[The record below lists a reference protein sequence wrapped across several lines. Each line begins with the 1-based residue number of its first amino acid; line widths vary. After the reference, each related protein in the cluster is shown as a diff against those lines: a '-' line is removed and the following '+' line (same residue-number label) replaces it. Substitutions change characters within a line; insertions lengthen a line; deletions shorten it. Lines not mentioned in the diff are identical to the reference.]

1 MTSEVMVQSRR
12 HRYGHSVTTK
22 LNGTAR
28 PVGPLL
34 RDWRQRRRL
43 SQLELASQAEV
54 SSRHLSF
61 VETGRAKPSR
71 EMVLHLCEQLDVPL
85 RERNALLIAAGFA
98 PVYRR
103 TDLDA
108 PEMASVREAIDQ
120 VLEGHEPYPAVV
132 IDRRWNLVAGNDAV
146 AVFINDVDPGLLEP
160 PMNVLRLT
168 MHARGLS
175 KRIVNFA
182 EYRHHLLTRLRR
194 EAMIT
199 GDDGLTALHA
209 ELMAYPA
216 PHDVM
221 AADSP
226 LPVVMPLRLRTENG
240 ELSFFSTIATFG
252 TAVDITIE
260 ELAIEAFFPADEATA
275 DYLRSTL
282 RKP

>member
-1 MTSEVMVQSRR
+1 MTCEVMVGGRR
-12 HRYGHSVTTK
+12 RRYGRSVSTQ
-22 LNGTAR
+22 LNGTTR

-61 VETGRAKPSR
+61 VENGRAKPSR

-98 PVYRR
+98 PVYRQ

-108 PEMASVREAIDQ
+108 PEMASIREAIDQ
-120 VLEGHEPYPAVV
+120 VLRATSRTRPSWSIDGGTSWPATT
-132 IDRRWNLVAGNDAV
+132 RWACSSTN
-146 AVFINDVDPGLLEP
+146 VDPGLLEP

-168 MHARGLS
+168 LHPRGLAG
-175 KRIVNFA
+175 RIVNFA

-199 GDDGLTALHA
+199 GDVGLTAL
-209 ELMAYPA
+209 LRGT
-216 PHDVM
+216 VG
-221 AADSP
+221 
-226 LPVVMPLRLRTENG
+226 LPGARRRRSRRMPRH
-240 ELSFFSTIATFG
+240 
-252 TAVDITIE
+252 
-260 ELAIEAFFPADEATA
+260 
-275 DYLRSTL
+275 RS
-282 RKP
+282 